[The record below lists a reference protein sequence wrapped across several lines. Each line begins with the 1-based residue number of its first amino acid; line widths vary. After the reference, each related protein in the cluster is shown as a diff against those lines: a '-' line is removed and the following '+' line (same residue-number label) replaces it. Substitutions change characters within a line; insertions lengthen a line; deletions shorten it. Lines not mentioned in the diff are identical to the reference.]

1 MSLNLTSDI
10 SGPLGS
16 LDSLAKAAAAA
27 NGYSSAIVNSKSYAP
42 AVEQGYTQTRFWKDM
57 SKGQR
62 YAILMAMKKRGK
74 SASYKREG
82 TEVKHFDNPK
92 GFKIHVPGE
101 GMVSKSLPEIG
112 QFMHKLAGSVSLLG
126 SPRPFERIV
135 DETALYGLI
144 PITEKTPV
152 NVGGAGLAG
161 AWDVKLGYSR

>member
-1 MSLNLTSDI
+1 MSLSLTLDI
-10 SGPLGS
+10 TGPLANLQS
-16 LDSLAKAAAAA
+16 LTQAAIAA
-27 NGYSSAIVNSKSYAP
+27 NGYASAIVNSKSYAP

-82 TEVKHFDNPK
+82 TEVKRLDNPK
-92 GFKIHVPGE
+92 GFKIHVPGA
-101 GMVSKSLPEIG
+101 GMVSKSLPDIS
-112 QFMHKLAGSVSLLG
+112 QFMNRLAGSLSLLG
-126 SPRPFERIV
+126 TPRPFERII

-161 AWDVKLGYSR
+161 AWDVKLGYSP